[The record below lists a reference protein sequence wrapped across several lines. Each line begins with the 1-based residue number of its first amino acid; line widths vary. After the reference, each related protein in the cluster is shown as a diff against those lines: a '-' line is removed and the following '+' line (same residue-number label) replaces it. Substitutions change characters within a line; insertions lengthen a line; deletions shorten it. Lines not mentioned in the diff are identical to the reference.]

1 MSTPRRRVLR
11 RSPATDTVSLRE
23 QQRIQKRRDQL
34 EKERVALNRWMA
46 RLRRAFHA
54 VEKQQAK
61 ISRLERQISSSNS
74 R

>member
-1 MSTPRRRVLR
+1 VNTPRRRVLR
-11 RSPATDTVSLRE
+11 RAPATDAVTLRE
-23 QQRIQKRRDQL
+23 QKRLQKRREQL
-34 EKERVALNRWMA
+34 EKERLALSRWMT

-61 ISRLERQISSSNS
+61 ISRLERQIATSNG

>member
-11 RSPATDTVSLRE
+11 RSPATDAVSLRE
-23 QQRIQKRRDQL
+23 QQRLQKRRDQL
-34 EKERVALNRWMA
+34 EKERLALNRWMT

-61 ISRLERQISSSNS
+61 ISRLERQIATSNG